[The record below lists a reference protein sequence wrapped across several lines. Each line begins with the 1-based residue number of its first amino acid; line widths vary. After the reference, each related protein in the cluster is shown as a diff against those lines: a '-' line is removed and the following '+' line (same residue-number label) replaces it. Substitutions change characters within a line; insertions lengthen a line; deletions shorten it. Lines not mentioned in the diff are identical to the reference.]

1 MIIKKSRLIIKL
13 YKIKID
19 ILKDK
24 RYYNKLIENWE
35 ECYFFIYNV

>member
-24 RYYNKLIENWE
+24 RYYNKLIEN
-35 ECYFFIYNV
+35 